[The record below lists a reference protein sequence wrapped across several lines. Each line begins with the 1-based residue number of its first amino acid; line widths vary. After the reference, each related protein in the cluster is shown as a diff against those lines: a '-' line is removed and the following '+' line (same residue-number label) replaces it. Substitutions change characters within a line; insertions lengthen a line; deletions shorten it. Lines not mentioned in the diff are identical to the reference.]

1 MPGLT
6 RKSKNTAVPDYPGKN
21 KIFSSVIAVISAKHI
36 ILIGIC
42 LLGPSGCATFS
53 TLDATELPLPE
64 RVFIYSGTR
73 LDWAALT
80 QNDVALSKFDVAPP
94 SYPLLDI
101 PLSFALDSLFL
112 PLSICAEI
120 FH

>member
-1 MPGLT
+1 
-6 RKSKNTAVPDYPGKN
+6 
-21 KIFSSVIAVISAKHI
+21 VISTKHI
-36 ILIGIC
+36 VFWAIC
-42 LLGPSGCATFS
+42 TISQSGCATFN

-80 QNDVALSKFDVAPP
+80 QDEVALRQFDVAPP

-112 PLSICAEI
+112 PLTVGAEI

>member
-1 MPGLT
+1 
-6 RKSKNTAVPDYPGKN
+6 
-21 KIFSSVIAVISAKHI
+21 VISAKHI
-36 ILIGIC
+36 VFWAIC
-42 LLGPSGCATFS
+42 IVGQSGCATFS

-80 QNDVALSKFDVAPP
+80 QNEVTLNKFDVAPP
-94 SYPLLDI
+94 GYPLLDI

-112 PLSICAEI
+112 PLSVCAEI